1 MGKEEH
7 TDADDS
13 RRQRRRIIQN
23 ALSDLVIQMAAV
35 VIRLNKATWVVRV
48 SMEGVEVGADT
59 FYGSEVLLEC
69 QLMHNLM
76 LKVTVEDEG
85 GSSAECGTRRET
97 MKYTCT
103 AAAPV
108 SRVLLVKD
116 SGFPDALL
124 VTIMSAIV
132 TKRDVLVGRWVVF
145 QCWGGEV

>member
-1 MGKEEH
+1 MGTEGH

-35 VIRLNKATWVVRV
+35 VIRLYIATWVVRV

-59 FYGSEVLLEC
+59 FYGSKVLLDC
-69 QLMHNLM
+69 QLMYDLM

-85 GSSAECGTRRET
+85 GSNAYVGTRRKT
-97 MKYTCT
+97 MVYTCT
-103 AAAPV
+103 AAAPI

-116 SGFPDALL
+116 SGFPAALL

-132 TKRDVLVGRWVVF
+132 SKRGRIGWSVG
-145 QCWGGEV
+145 CL